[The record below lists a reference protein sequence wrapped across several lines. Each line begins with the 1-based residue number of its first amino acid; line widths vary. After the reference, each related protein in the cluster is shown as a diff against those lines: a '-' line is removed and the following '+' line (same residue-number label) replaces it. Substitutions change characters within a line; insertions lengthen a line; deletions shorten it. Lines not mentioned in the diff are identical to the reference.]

1 MFAADYRRIA
11 RENLKGKW
19 PLAIGVGILA
29 SIFGGLLIGN
39 DFFAELDLRLNNDDV
54 HNAGEYLIT
63 LFSTYGLTIGITS
76 TLNLVRFILGG
87 VIQLG
92 YAKFL
97 LNQHNQQ
104 DPKVNDL
111 FSYFD
116 HFGTGFCQQLLRSIY
131 TALWTLLFIVPG
143 IVASYRY
150 AMTPYIL
157 AENPELTASEAID
170 ASKYMMYGHKWRLF
184 CLDISFIG
192 WNILC
197 GLTGNLGYIALNPY
211 TNAARTAFYLDLKK
225 YQ

>member
-11 RENLKGKW
+11 RENLRGKW

-29 SIFGGLLIGN
+29 NILGGLLIGN
-39 DFFAELDLRLNNDDV
+39 DFFAELEFRFSNDDFKS
-54 HNAGEYLIT
+54 AGEYLIT
-63 LFSTYGLTIGITS
+63 LFSNHGLTIGITS
-76 TLNLVRFILGG
+76 TLNLLHFILGG
-87 VIQLG
+87 VIQMG

-97 LNQHNQQ
+97 LKQHDRH

-116 HFGTGFCQQLLRSIY
+116 QFGTGFCQQLLRNIY
-131 TALWTLLFIVPG
+131 TALWSLLFIFPG

-157 AENPELTASEAID
+157 AENPNLTASEAIN
-170 ASKYMMYGHKWRLF
+170 ASKNMMYGHKWRLF

-197 GLTGNLGYIALNPY
+197 GLTANIGYIALNPY
-211 TNAARTAFYLDLKK
+211 TNAARTAFYRDLKN